1 MRPTIQ
7 NILDAL
13 DYVYEETDS
22 VNQTRGRLKD
32 IREHIDQLLL
42 ALELSSKKK
51 IYAGWSKPHVH

>member
-13 DYVYEETDS
+13 DHVYEETDS
-22 VNQTRGRLKD
+22 VNQARRRLKD

-42 ALELSSKKK
+42 ALELSSKKE
-51 IYAGWSKPHVH
+51 IYAGGSKPHVH

>member
-13 DYVYEETDS
+13 DHVYEETDS
-22 VNQTRGRLKD
+22 VNQTRMRLED

-42 ALELSSKKK
+42 ALELGAEKE
-51 IYAGWSKPHVH
+51 IYAGGNKPHRH